1 MYKNYEH
8 FTENK
13 DEQVENEQVEYDI
26 NSEYLENEEENLDS
40 QYDEEINL
48 EENEPKNDEIDEKI
62 KNNEIIKLDDFD
74 TTTDLLQTQLI
85 KNETYESKKKHMKKG
100 IEIIIYVI
108 IGLLIAVI
116 IGIFLKHHKIVK
128 KESIIELVEPPKLY

>member
-8 FTENK
+8 FTENNDK
-13 DEQVENEQVEYDI
+13 QVEDEQVEYDI
-26 NSEYLENEEENLDS
+26 NSEYIEMEEENLDS

-74 TTTDLLQTQLI
+74 TTTDLLQKKLI
-85 KNETYESKKKHMKKG
+85 KNETYESKKKHMKKS

-116 IGIFLKHHKIVK
+116 IGIFLKHHNIVK

>member
-8 FTENK
+8 FTENNDK
-13 DEQVENEQVEYDI
+13 QVEDEQVEYDI
-26 NSEYLENEEENLDS
+26 NSEYIEMEEENLDS

-62 KNNEIIKLDDFD
+62 KNNDIIKLDDFD
-74 TTTDLLQTQLI
+74 TTTDLLQKKLI
-85 KNETYESKKKHMKKG
+85 KNETYESKKKHMKKS

-116 IGIFLKHHKIVK
+116 IGIFLKHHNIVK

>member
-1 MYKNYEH
+1 M
-8 FTENK
+8 
-13 DEQVENEQVEYDI
+13 I
-26 NSEYLENEEENLDS
+26 
-40 QYDEEINL
+40 
-48 EENEPKNDEIDEKI
+48 KND
-62 KNNEIIKLDDFD
+62 NNDIIKLDDFD
-74 TTTDLLQTQLI
+74 TTTDLLQKQLI

-116 IGIFLKHHKIVK
+116 IGMFLKHHKIVK